1 MYGVI
6 LQSMIEAIKKNFGDK
21 VWQDV
26 KRLAKIEHDFFNTH
40 QQYNEA
46 IVQRMLRSLSLI
58 TSIFNFSL
66 TRNGTNCYKN
76 GSFSTQ
82 QYINY

>member
-6 LQSMIEAIKKNFGDK
+6 LESMIEAIKKKYGDK

-58 TSIFNFSL
+58 TSIFNFS
-66 TRNGTNCYKN
+66 
-76 GSFSTQ
+76 
-82 QYINY
+82 